1 MPGGPSQNE
10 VEAMDRLSDQVQALQ
25 LQVEKLNSNLSF
37 DVDAL
42 QLGLYYS
49 MLFFVIGLVFGLVAA
64 MLRRSSKG

>member
-1 MPGGPSQNE
+1 MPVPASQNE

-49 MLFFVIGLVFGLVAA
+49 VLFFVIGLVFGLVTA